1 LHGDAGVGGAEAYIR
16 QSRFLV
22 SFTKPFAPDR
32 LRCDLDLVIE
42 DNRAEL
48 RGGSYDLFA
57 EAGGWLY
64 ARGSSSLT
72 RST

>member
-1 LHGDAGVGGAEAYIR
+1 V
-16 QSRFLV
+16 V

-42 DNRAEL
+42 DDRAEL
-48 RGGSYDLFA
+48 RGGSCDLFA

-64 ARGSSSLT
+64 ARGGSSLT